1 MSQGNRLIN
10 TQVTSKLSDDWR
22 NLSSD
27 RGHKYIGMEII
38 TLRRHIDR

>member
-22 NLSSD
+22 NLD
-27 RGHKYIGMEII
+27 KYIGMEII